1 MVHGVN
7 NFFDNIQASAERY
20 NIPHEIFRSADA
32 LRSRFPQFAVNG
44 TEVGF
49 LDKGGGYLFLEAC
62 IRTQLRSAED
72 YGAELKF
79 GDKVVTFNSSASGV
93 TVTTDSGERYDAE
106 RLLLAVGAWTPRFL
120 PERLRQYFS
129 VTRQFLHWFEI
140 QTNPERFSKDC
151 PVFIWEVNRKSILY
165 GFPLVGE
172 QGAGLKVANEES
184 EGIVDPDSVDRV
196 VSEADKA
203 KMYETYVRPFLPD
216 LGPRSI
222 KTAVCLYT
230 NAPGARFVI
239 DKLPEHERVIFAS
252 PCSGHGFKVHDV
264 DREVEH
270 VLWDFLIFDSFEII
284 VGQAYLIGIPQ
295 RHADHAFVARF
306 KCDYV
311 FSRSEDDLPE
321 CNHPLLA
328 NGFPDHRER
337 LLSDFAIR
345 DDEVWVAQIQLVDL
359 RLRDELINVND
370 ALMP

>member
-7 NFFDNIQASAERY
+7 KFFDNIVVSAERY
-20 NIPHEIFRSADA
+20 NLPHELFRSADA

-49 LDKGGGYLFLEAC
+49 LDKGGGYLFVEAC
-62 IRTQLRSAED
+62 IRTQLRSAVD
-72 YGAELKF
+72 CGADLKF
-79 GDKVVTFNSSASGV
+79 GEKVVTFNSSASGV

-106 RLLLAVGAWTPRFL
+106 KLLLAVGAWMPSFL
-120 PERLRQYFS
+120 PAKLRQYFS

-172 QGAGLKVANEES
+172 LGAGLKVANEES

-196 VSEADKA
+196 VSDADTI

-239 DKLPEHERVIFAS
+239 DRHPEHERVIFAS
-252 PCSGHGFKVHDV
+252 PCSGHGFKHSAAIGEALA
-264 DREVEH
+264 DR
-270 VLWDFLIFDSFEII
+270 LRNR
-284 VGQAYLIGIPQ
+284 PP
-295 RHADHAFVARF
+295 
-306 KCDYV
+306 K
-311 FSRSEDDLPE
+311 
-321 CNHPLLA
+321 
-328 NGFPDHRER
+328 
-337 LLSDFAIR
+337 
-345 DDEVWVAQIQLVDL
+345 VDL
-359 RLRDELINVND
+359 SPFDLRHIS
-370 ALMP
+370 